1 MLAWPFVRILKHSST
16 TLVDHKSPPFANSE
30 ALQGRCVWHQ
40 EKGGAPR
47 TRGSGLSGGS
57 HAVSAPGSGFLFGMK
72 AGLRREG
79 QVLARLSRY
88 RFGAPSNLGHVM
100 FHLYYAVVCLLSLA
114 PNQPNLCCKRGHQL
128 NCCFEHRRLFAQPSP
143 SLDMVD
149 WGPVRTRAGRG
160 DCSRTNESKVQARGR
175 GHPCVPQAGSKP
187 ARSYRYLCKLKERS
201 HKRCVCSFCA
211 SVLFVPSHCL
221 HATL

>member
-1 MLAWPFVRILKHSST
+1 MGDFLACQEPQVREPSRGGGPGRCPASSPRRERERERERKQLAFGLCPMLAWPFVRILKHSST

-114 PNQPNLCCKRGHQL
+114 PNQPNLCLQTGAPAQL
-128 NCCFEHRRLFAQPSP
+128 LLRTPKTLRTAQPIPRYGGLGP
-143 SLDMVD
+143 SAD
-149 WGPVRTRAGRG
+149 TRGSRG
-160 DCSRTNESKVQARGR
+160 LLAAK
-175 GHPCVPQAGSKP
+175 
-187 ARSYRYLCKLKERS
+187 
-201 HKRCVCSFCA
+201 
-211 SVLFVPSHCL
+211 
-221 HATL
+221 